1 LKAPLGH
8 PAPPA
13 PRETKATK
21 AIRVVRAP
29 QAQPAQQVQQVRQV
43 HPVLEDRPAPLD
55 HSPRQIRKGTLAERD
70 ELTVIFV

>member
-1 LKAPLGH
+1 
-8 PAPPA
+8 
-13 PRETKATK
+13 
-21 AIRVVRAP
+21 VRAP